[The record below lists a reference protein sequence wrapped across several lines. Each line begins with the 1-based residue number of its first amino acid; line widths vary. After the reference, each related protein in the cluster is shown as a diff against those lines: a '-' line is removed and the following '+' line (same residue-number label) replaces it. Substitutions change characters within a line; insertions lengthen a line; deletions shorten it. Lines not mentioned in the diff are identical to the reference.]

1 MIDFAF
7 IFDFMGT
14 ALFQFAVVF
23 FGCELFFGC
32 RRARS

>member
-14 ALFQFAVVF
+14 ALFGLVVVF

-32 RRARS
+32 RHARS

>member
-14 ALFQFAVVF
+14 ALFGLVVVLFA
-23 FGCELFFGC
+23 GELFFGC